1 MFVVHLLNWIGGLG
15 WGVGGSFIWREWERA
30 MNMIDNSLYIFEQ
43 PNKKRPVLTLVSSRF
58 RNLCKQRGKV
68 MCKKKGRTAVDVDCG
83 EGVGYSMRSKYSVLL
98 SVSPMSYMLC
108 K

>member
-58 RNLCKQRGKV
+58 RNLCKQRRKV
-68 MCKKKGRTAVDVDCG
+68 ELQWMLTVERAWVILCAASILCC
-83 EGVGYSMRSKYSVLL
+83 SVCL
-98 SVSPMSYMLC
+98 P
-108 K
+108 